1 MFAFL
6 SKKIALPKDPNVYA
20 ISWNS
25 EEGWIALGGEN
36 GLLKILK
43 MAEPEHGKKVKKQLS
58 LNITLDG
65 H

>member
-43 MAEPEHGKKVKKQLS
+43 MAEP
-58 LNITLDG
+58 
-65 H
+65 

>member
-43 MAEPEHGKKVKKQLS
+43 MSEVKPGQTVKKQLS

>member
-6 SKKIALPKDPNVYA
+6 SKKIALPKNPNVYA

-43 MAEPEHGKKVKKQLS
+43 MAEPKLGEKLKK
-58 LNITLDG
+58 
-65 H
+65 